1 MLMVNSSILY
11 KVNLFAAGCQTY
23 DWHVYTCYEL
33 WGSRTQVRLRM
44 SRAPR
49 LSQSKFKNNP
59 AFDDC
64 RHQDMSFEAGE
75 ENEGEY
81 VSSI

>member
-1 MLMVNSSILY
+1 M
-11 KVNLFAAGCQTY
+11 
-23 DWHVYTCYEL
+23 
-33 WGSRTQVRLRM
+33 RLRM

>member
-1 MLMVNSSILY
+1 M
-11 KVNLFAAGCQTY
+11 
-23 DWHVYTCYEL
+23 
-33 WGSRTQVRLRM
+33 RLCM